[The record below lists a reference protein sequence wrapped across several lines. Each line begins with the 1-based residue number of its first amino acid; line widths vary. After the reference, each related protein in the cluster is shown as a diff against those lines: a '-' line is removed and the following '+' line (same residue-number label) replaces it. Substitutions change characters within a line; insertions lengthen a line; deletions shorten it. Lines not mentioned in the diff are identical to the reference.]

1 VAVRT
6 TGWSRPQETAFVL
19 RVEHAGD
26 PMKRA
31 LRIGLVG
38 DFKPGYRGHIAT
50 DDSLR
55 HGARAAGVDVENVWL
70 STVTL
75 ESAVTDRELEAFDGL
90 FLTPGTPYES
100 LAGALRALR
109 FARERGWPLLATCG
123 GFQHL
128 LLEFA
133 IGPGGVE
140 DGQHGDYS
148 PTGGTPVIVRVACPA
163 PNRAPGAAALSGR
176 IRVAIASTSHAFEIY
191 KRASVEEEFAC
202 NWELNP
208 ELRPTLEKAGLRM
221 VGFDSNGQVRIA
233 ELPGHPFF
241 LGTLFQPQL
250 SSTLAKPHPI
260 IQAFCATVQ
269 QFRENTR
276 DAVPT
281 ARR

>member
-1 VAVRT
+1 
-6 TGWSRPQETAFVL
+6 
-19 RVEHAGD
+19 
-26 PMKRA
+26 MKQT
-31 LRIGLVG
+31 LRIGIVG
-38 DFKPGYRGHIAT
+38 DFKPGYRGHVAT
-50 DDSLR
+50 DDALR
-55 HGARAAGVDVENVWL
+55 HGARAVGVGVENVWL
-70 STVTL
+70 STTTL
-75 ESAVTDRELEAFDGL
+75 ESAVSDLQLEVFDGL
-90 FLTPGTPYES
+90 FLTPGTPYAS

-133 IGPGGVE
+133 IGPGGVQ
-140 DGQHGDYS
+140 DGQHGDYGS
-148 PTGGTPVIVRVACPA
+148 MGGTPVIVRVACPV

-176 IRVAIASTSHAFEIY
+176 IRVTVAPTSRAFEIY
-191 KRASVEEEFAC
+191 QRASVEEEFAC

-221 VGFDSNGQVRIA
+221 VGFDSTGQIRIA

-250 SSTLAKPHPI
+250 SSTEAKPHPV
-260 IQAFCATVQ
+260 IQAFCAKAQ
-269 QFRENTR
+269 STR
-276 DAVPT
+276 DAPSG

>member
-1 VAVRT
+1 
-6 TGWSRPQETAFVL
+6 
-19 RVEHAGD
+19 
-26 PMKRA
+26 MKQA
-31 LRIGLVG
+31 LRIGIVG

-55 HGARAAGVDVENVWL
+55 HGARAIGVDLENVWL
-70 STVTL
+70 STTAL
-75 ESAVTDRELEAFDGL
+75 ECAAGDVQLEAFDGL

-109 FARERGWPLLATCG
+109 FARVRGWPLLATCG

-133 IGPGGVE
+133 IGPGGVK
-140 DGQHGDYS
+140 DGQHGDYGT
-148 PTGGTPVIVRVACPA
+148 TGGTPVIVRVACPV
-163 PNRAPGAAALSGR
+163 PDRAPGAAALSGR
-176 IRVAIASTSHAFEIY
+176 IRVTVTPTSHAFEIY
-191 KRASVEEEFAC
+191 ERDSVEEEFAC

-208 ELRPTLEKAGLRM
+208 ELRATLEKAGLKM

-241 LGTLFQPQL
+241 LSTLFQPQL
-250 SSTLAKPHPI
+250 SSTEAKPHPI
-260 IQAFCATVQ
+260 IKAFCAKAQ
-269 QFRENTR
+269 QLGKSTR
-276 DAVPT
+276 DAPST